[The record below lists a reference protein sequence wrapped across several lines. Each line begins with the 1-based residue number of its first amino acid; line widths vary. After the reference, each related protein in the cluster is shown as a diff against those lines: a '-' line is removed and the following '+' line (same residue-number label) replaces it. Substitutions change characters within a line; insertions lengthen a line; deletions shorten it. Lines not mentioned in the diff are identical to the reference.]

1 MPAAVST
8 ISTEQLDQRLQQ
20 GGAFQFWNVL
30 PDTYFRGE
38 LIVGSLRVPLE
49 TLGREARRLGLPK
62 DAEIIVYCADLA
74 CPLSGNAAQKLQEL
88 GYTNVRAYEG
98 GLAEWKASGRPVAQ
112 LVTSGAA

>member
-1 MPAAVST
+1 MSAVST

-38 LIVGSLRVPLE
+38 LIVGSLRVPIE
-49 TLGREARRLGLPK
+49 TVGREVQRLGLPK
-62 DAEIIVYCADLA
+62 GAEIIVYCADLA
-74 CPLSGNAAQKLQEL
+74 CPLSRKAAEKLQEL

-98 GLAEWKASGRPVAQ
+98 GLAEWKESGRPVVR
-112 LVTSGAA
+112 LVTSNAA